1 MTKATDISMVI
12 LIGTSLAVLA
22 LEAIGTRQFRLG
34 LAEKP
39 HIRLLTLS
47 ALSISLLL
55 IFLDILGMVQSSRQP
70 VLFVDSIASF
80 FLILNTTIA
89 TLLGRKTLAK
99 NQNGEVFFLILAALT
114 LAIANVCSDS
124 LILKLVTGTS
134 WLILMTTV
142 AIKCTQGG
150 KKAEIGLKLSFSI
163 IIFFL
168 QMLLAILVLNYAN
181 FSTNLAFL
189 NLSNTPSDALGLLA
203 IILVALGALS
213 FTGIPPFHF
222 GHVDAM
228 DGGNISIAFLHTST
242 ASIQC
247 GMTLLGLKTV
257 LTRSGLDLD
266 NGINFLGLILILGF
280 MVLWLRA
287 LDQSKIRRTVAYIA
301 TSIAPLFSMSIL
313 FGVSVLLPKL
323 IFLIAIFSFVT
334 LTLFALYGS
343 LAYMDPIHLPWQTWE
358 EMSGFGRTNPWQTL
372 TFLVAISSIAG
383 LPGTLGYFVKLSL
396 IAPLKDSYIFSGS
409 VFLSIAIG
417 AACVM
422 RVFVFMF
429 SKQTLTANLNLGPRP
444 PASLLIASFVLVAL
458 GFFPFVR

>member
-1 MTKATDISMVI
+1 MTKATDISIVLLMC
-12 LIGTSLAVLA
+12 TSLAVLA

-47 ALSISLLL
+47 SLSVALLL
-55 IFLDILGMVQSSRQP
+55 IFLDLLNMVQSARLP
-70 VLFVDSIASF
+70 TLFIDSIASF
-80 FLILNTTIA
+80 FLVLNAIIA

-99 NQNGEVFFLILAALT
+99 NQNGEVFFLISASLT
-114 LAIANVCSDS
+114 LSISNVCTDS

-134 WLILMTTV
+134 WLILMTTL
-142 AIKCTQGG
+142 AIKCTPGG
-150 KKAEIGLKLSFSI
+150 KKAEIGLKLSFCT

-168 QMLLAILVLNYAN
+168 EFLLAILLLNYAN
-181 FSTNLAFL
+181 FSTNLALL
-189 NLSNTPSDALGLLA
+189 NLSNTASDAFALLA
-203 IILVALGALS
+203 LIMIALAALAFS
-213 FTGIPPFHF
+213 GIPPFHF
-222 GHVDAM
+222 GHVDSS
-228 DGGNISIAFLHTST
+228 DGGNISVAFLHASN

-247 GMTLLGLKTV
+247 AIMLLDLKSV
-257 LTRSGLDLD
+257 LTRSGLDLE
-266 NGINFLGLILILGF
+266 NGVNFLGLILILGF
-280 MVLWLRA
+280 MILWLRA

-301 TSIAPLFSMSIL
+301 ASIAPLFAMSIL

-323 IFLIAIFSFVT
+323 IFMLAIFSFVT
-334 LTLFALYGS
+334 LTLFTLYGS
-343 LAYMDPIHLPWQTWE
+343 LAYMDPIHQPWQTWE

-372 TFLVAISSIAG
+372 TFLFAISSIAG

-396 IAPLKDSYIFSGS
+396 IAPLKDSMIFSGS
-409 VFLSIAIG
+409 IFLSVAIG

-429 SKQTLTANLNLGPRP
+429 SKQTLMAGLNLAPRP
-444 PASLLIASFVLVAL
+444 PASLLVASFILIAL